1 MIFNFWRRYPRRKPK
16 EDGWYLCTIEHDFG
30 KGLIVLFYDT
40 RGRWENTCRQSVFNG
55 YQVYK
60 VCRVPN
66 EENRVWTDGL
76 CEPENV
82 VAWKKLPKE
91 YREKR

>member
-16 EDGWYLCTIEHDFG
+16 GAGYYLCTIDN
-30 KGLIVLFYDT
+30 GLSRWVTVLYFD
-40 RGRWENTCRQSVFNG
+40 GRYTWIDRSRQKVFDG

-82 VAWKKLPKE
+82 VAWKRLPKG
-91 YREKR
+91 YMEKR

>member
-1 MIFNFWRRYPRRKPK
+1 MIFNLWRRYPKRKPK
-16 EDGWYLCTIEHDFG
+16 IMGEYLCTVDRGYG
-30 KGLIVLFYDT
+30 KAVKTLYFNDHGKWID
-40 RGRWENTCRQSVFNG
+40 RSRQQVFDG

-66 EENRVWTDGL
+66 EDTRVWTDGL

-82 VAWKKLPKE
+82 VAWKKLPKC
-91 YREKR
+91 YRER